1 MRKVPL
7 KNYIIMSIILIAIVI
22 TTIFLANIY
31 NNRFTKTS
39 IMYNYL
45 SEIKKKDID
54 TYLLEK
60 PNIIL
65 YVSDKYDISN
75 EKIEEKIKNNIIRYN
90 AKEYFVYLDLN
101 DNNKDFIDTLNK
113 KYNGH
118 INKQIPLIIIIEE
131 GKIINTYYELEN
143 VDIKELTGDI
153 K

>member
-75 EKIEEKIKNNIIRYN
+75 EKIEEKIKNNIIKYN